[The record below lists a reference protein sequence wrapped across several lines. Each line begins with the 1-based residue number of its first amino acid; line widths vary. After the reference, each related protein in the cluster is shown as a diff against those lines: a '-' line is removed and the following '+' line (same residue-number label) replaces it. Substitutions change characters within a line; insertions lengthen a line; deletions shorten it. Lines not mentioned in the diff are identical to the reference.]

1 MTEEATF
8 KRQPLLLSGH
18 QDWQWSLDLPRN
30 DKVVRDATLGLRI
43 EGWVLPP
50 AQLVSAQRP
59 VQLWLRQV
67 DAETPAFV
75 LPLNVERK
83 DVISKVLAQEP
94 GGHPQLRCGYL
105 AHVQLADGVWEL
117 GYALGEA
124 VMWISRWNIGR
135 PALRLV
141 AVPTSAAAPAARE
154 AAPAAAP
161 TATPAPAA
169 PPGPPPLKVLHGTE
183 GWLFLDNDS
192 NRSVDQF
199 TGRLL
204 LDEPAL
210 DQWQAYLDQGLAL
223 AASVHARH
231 ALVIAPSKEQ
241 VLPQHYPHPRAP
253 LTVLD
258 QVLALARPEHHVVDG
273 AALLAAQPAPEACFM
288 RTDTHWTDRGA
299 LQAVL
304 AAIEALGFDAALAR
318 AAFEADSYRVI
329 RNAGDLGLKFD
340 PPVYAPTEFLVG
352 HSPYEGARFDNRLP
366 NFGRV
371 MIFEQAD
378 APLDDSLLMF
388 GASSGYT
395 MLKYL
400 RRLFK
405 RCVFVHSAGH
415 VDPALVRHEQP
426 GALLLQSNGRFL
438 VEPPRT
444 DFDTR
449 GRVAAKLAEAS
460 EGLRAHVQ
468 ALLQTGPTDAADTP
482 YFAMLG
488 ACA

>member
-1 MTEEATF
+1 MTAATF

-43 EGWVLPP
+43 EGWVLQP
-50 AQLVSAQRP
+50 APMVSAHQP
-59 VQLWLRQV
+59 VQLWLRKV
-67 DAETPAFV
+67 DADTPAFV
-75 LPLNVERK
+75 LPLGVERK
-83 DVISKVLAQEP
+83 DVISKVLAQDP
-94 GGHPQLRCGYL
+94 GAHPQLLCGYL
-105 AHVQLADGVWEL
+105 AHVQLADGIWDL
-117 GYALGEA
+117 GYALGDT
-124 VMWISRWNIGR
+124 VMWISRWTIGQ
-135 PALRLV
+135 
-141 AVPTSAAAPAARE
+141 PAASVKAPPTTAGPP

-161 TATPAPAA
+161 ASAA

-204 LDEPAL
+204 LDERAL

-223 AASVHARH
+223 AASVRARH

-241 VLPQHYPHPRAP
+241 VLPLHYPHPRAP
-253 LTVLD
+253 LTVVD
-258 QVLALARPEHHVVDG
+258 QVLALARPEHCVVDG
-273 AALLAAQPAPEACFM
+273 AAVLAAQPSPEACFM

-304 AAIEALGFDAALAR
+304 AAIEALGYDVGLAQ
-318 AAFEADSYRVI
+318 AAFASDNYRVI

-340 PPVYAPTEFLVG
+340 PPVDAPTEFLVG

-378 APLDDSLLMF
+378 APLDESLLMF

-400 RRLFK
+400 MRLFR

-449 GRVAAKLAEAS
+449 RSAGGAS
-460 EGLRAHVQ
+460 EPPPQATSPSSAAATAAWRSSRWFMRWPRAS
-468 ALLQTGPTDAADTP
+468 
-482 YFAMLG
+482 
-488 ACA
+488 

>member
-1 MTEEATF
+1 
-8 KRQPLLLSGH
+8 
-18 QDWQWSLDLPRN
+18 
-30 DKVVRDATLGLRI
+30 
-43 EGWVLPP
+43 VL
-50 AQLVSAQRP
+50 
-59 VQLWLRQV
+59 
-67 DAETPAFV
+67 
-75 LPLNVERK
+75 N
-83 DVISKVLAQEP
+83 
-94 GGHPQLRCGYL
+94 
-105 AHVQLADGVWEL
+105 
-117 GYALGEA
+117 
-124 VMWISRWNIGR
+124 
-135 PALRLV
+135 
-141 AVPTSAAAPAARE
+141 
-154 AAPAAAP
+154 
-161 TATPAPAA
+161 
-169 PPGPPPLKVLHGTE
+169 GTE

-210 DQWQAYLDQGLAL
+210 DQWQAYLDQGLTL
-223 AASVHARH
+223 AASVRARH

-241 VLPQHYPHPRAP
+241 VLPQYYPHQRAP

-258 QVLALARPEHHVVDG
+258 QVLALARPEHRVVDG
-273 AALLAAQPAPEACFM
+273 GAVLAAQPSPEACFM

-304 AAIEALGFDAALAR
+304 AAIEALGYDAALAQ
-318 AAFEADSYRVI
+318 ATFASDTYRMI
-329 RNAGDLGLKFD
+329 RNVGDLGLKFD
-340 PPVYAPTEFLVG
+340 PPVCAPTEFLVG

-371 MIFEQAD
+371 MIFEQAS
-378 APLDDSLLMF
+378 APLNESLLMF

-400 RRLFK
+400 MRLFR

-449 GRVAAKLAEAS
+449 GRVAAKLAEVS
-460 EGLRAHVQ
+460 EAVRAHVQ
-468 ALLQTGPTDAADTP
+468 TLLQAGPAGAADAP
-482 YFAMLG
+482 YFKMLG
-488 ACA
+488 ASA

>member
-8 KRQPLLLSGH
+8 KRQPVLLSGH

-50 AQLVSAQRP
+50 AQLVSAQQP

-67 DAETPAFV
+67 DADAPALV

-117 GYALGEA
+117 GYALGET
-124 VMWISRWNIGR
+124 VIWTSRWTIGR
-135 PALRLV
+135 PA
-141 AVPTSAAAPAARE
+141 TSVKAAPAAS
-154 AAPAAAP
+154 A
-161 TATPAPAA
+161 TAVA

-210 DQWQAYLDQGLAL
+210 AQWQAYLDQGLAL
-223 AASVHARH
+223 AASVRARH

-253 LTVLD
+253 LTVLE

-273 AALLAAQPAPEACFM
+273 AALLAAQPAPEACLM

-304 AAIEALGFDAALAR
+304 AAIEALGYDAALAR

-340 PPVYAPTEFLVG
+340 PPVYAPTEFLVD

-371 MIFEQAD
+371 IIFEQAD
-378 APLDDSLLMF
+378 APLEASLLMF

-400 RRLFK
+400 RRLFR

-438 VEPPRT
+438 LEPPRS